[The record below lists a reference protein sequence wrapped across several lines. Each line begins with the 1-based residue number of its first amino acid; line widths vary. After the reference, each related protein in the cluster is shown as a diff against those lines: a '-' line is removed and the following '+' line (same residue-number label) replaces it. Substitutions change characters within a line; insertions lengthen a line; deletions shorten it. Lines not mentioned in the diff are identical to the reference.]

1 MRSIRSSH
9 KIEFRGLQ
17 FHVPED
23 VYLPSDDSLLLAESF
38 KVRDGEEV
46 LELGCGCGINAI
58 LAAVKA
64 SRVVATDINP
74 SAAEVTLY
82 NAELNGLA
90 TRLDVRVGDL
100 FDPIEAG
107 EQFDVI
113 LFNPPYLPV
122 MVAEVRSRLA
132 MAWQGGDDGRAVTDR
147 FLDGARNHLK
157 KVGRIYLVQSTL
169 SHIEATVKRLEDE
182 GFMVERVGEA
192 KFSFETI
199 VCIEAR
205 RRLRV

>member
-9 KIEFRGLQ
+9 KIAFRGLR

-74 SAAEVTLY
+74 SAVAATLY

-90 TRLDVRVGDL
+90 GRLEVRVGDL
-100 FDPIEAG
+100 FDPIGAG

-122 MVAEVRSRLA
+122 MAEEVKGCLEV
-132 MAWQGGDDGRAVTDR
+132 AWQGGDDGRAVTGR
-147 FLDGARNHLK
+147 FLDGVRNHLK

-182 GFMVERVGEA
+182 GFVVERVGEA
-192 KFSFETI
+192 KFPFETI

-205 RRLRV
+205 RKA